1 MHKHDA
7 MPCTAS
13 PQTLHLLDLLP
24 LGGLVLA
31 EDLTVRF
38 WNQALEEWTG
48 ISRDQVV
55 GQPVGNVVPGLDSP
69 RYLARIRPLF
79 DGGPPVLFSPQLHP
93 HLIPAVRPD
102 GQQRIQQT
110 TVTSILLDDVVH
122 LLFAVQDVTDLVLT
136 ARESRRLH
144 HQALL
149 EIEQRKT
156 AEAAQRE
163 SAERLRA
170 IVDNAVEAIISINAE
185 CKIETF
191 NTAAVRLFGYEPDE
205 VIGKNVSLLMPEPD
219 HSRHDSYV
227 QRFLQTGQPH
237 IIGIGREVRGRR
249 KDGTVFP
256 MRLAVS
262 ETPSN
267 DGCHFTGII
276 HDITPQ
282 KQLEEQ
288 LRTLSLRD
296 GLTGISNRRCFD
308 EALEKEWRRELR
320 QKEPLSLI
328 MLDIDFFKRYNDH
341 YGHQAGDTCLKTV
354 AACLA
359 ASVQRPGDLVARYGG
374 EEFVVLLP
382 ETSLQ
387 HAEQVA
393 EQIRQ
398 NVLSLAVPHQ
408 ASDAAQIVTI
418 SLGVAGLVP
427 QAGFSSQQLLKM
439 ADQALYAAKAGGRNR
454 VCVAD
459 PAALQEPSSADFL

>member
-1 MHKHDA
+1 MSYS
-7 MPCTAS
+7 AS
-13 PQTLHLLDLLP
+13 FQTLLLLDSLP
-24 LGGLVLA
+24 VGGLVLA

-48 ISRDQVV
+48 IAREQVV
-55 GQPVGNVVPGLDSP
+55 GQPVANILPNLVSS
-69 RYLARIRPLF
+69 RYLARIRPIF

-110 TVTSILLDDVVH
+110 TVTSVFLDGVVH
-122 LLFAVQDVTDLVLT
+122 VLFAVQDVTDLVLT

-144 HQALL
+144 QQALQ
-149 EIEQRKT
+149 EIEQRKA
-156 AEAAQRE
+156 AETAQRE
-163 SAERLRA
+163 GAERLRA

-185 CKIETF
+185 CQIEAF
-191 NTAAVRLFGYEPDE
+191 NAAAVRLFGYEPCE
-205 VIGKNVSLLMPEPD
+205 VIGRNVHLLMPEPD
-219 HSRHDSYV
+219 HSLHDSYV

-249 KDGTVFP
+249 KDGTIFP

-262 ETPSN
+262 ETHIS
-267 DGCHFTGII
+267 DERHFTGII

-288 LRTLSLRD
+288 LRALSLRD

-308 EALEKEWRRELR
+308 ETLEKEWRRELR
-320 QKEPLSLI
+320 QTEPLSLI
-328 MLDIDFFKRYNDH
+328 LLDIDFFKRYNDH

-354 AACLA
+354 AECLA
-359 ASVQRPGDLVARYGG
+359 ASVQRAGDLVARYGG

-382 ETSLQ
+382 ETSLKN
-387 HAEQVA
+387 AEQVA
-393 EQIRQ
+393 EHIRQ
-398 NVLSLAVPHQ
+398 QVLQLAVPHQ

-427 QAGFSSQQLLKM
+427 SPGQASQQLLLM

-459 PAALQEPSSADFL
+459 PVAIQ